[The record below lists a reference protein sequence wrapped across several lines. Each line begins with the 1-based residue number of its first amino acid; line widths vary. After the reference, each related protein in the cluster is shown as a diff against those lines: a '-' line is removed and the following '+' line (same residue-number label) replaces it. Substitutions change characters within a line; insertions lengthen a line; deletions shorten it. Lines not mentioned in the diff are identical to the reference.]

1 MPALERVLA
10 PKILTTSVDFD
21 AERLEFSFDAN
32 KVTPRWFGE
41 QQRLL
46 EEQDV
51 NAIAKAMAE
60 ILVDWNL
67 TIAEA
72 PAEISVD
79 VLALFPIPHLMAM
92 MEATV
97 SLPSRAEGEASSE
110 PSPGPSTDST
120 VTPPPPPN
128 GAAISGSPAPSE
140 SLLPT

>member
-1 MPALERVLA
+1 MPELDRVLA
-10 PKILTTSVDFD
+10 PKILSTSVDFD
-21 AERLEFSFDAN
+21 GETLEFSFDAK

-60 ILVDWNL
+60 ILTGWNL
-67 TIAEA
+67 TIAEV

-79 VLALFPIPHLMAM
+79 TLALFPISHLMAM

-97 SLPSRAEGEASSE
+97 SLPSRAEGEDSRE

-120 VTPPPPPN
+120 ASPPTPQN
-128 GAAISGSPAPSE
+128 GAATSVSPAPSE
-140 SLLPT
+140 SLSAT